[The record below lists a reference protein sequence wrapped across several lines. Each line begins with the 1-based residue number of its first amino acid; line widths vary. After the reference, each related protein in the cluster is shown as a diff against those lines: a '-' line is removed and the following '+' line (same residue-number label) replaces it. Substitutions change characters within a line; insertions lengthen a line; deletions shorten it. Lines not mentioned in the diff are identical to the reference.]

1 MIKLIGTHISY
12 HIVWEGENEDLLVMM
27 YFRLEVDEI
36 GKMVSVD
43 VPCSTNFFWGNHK
56 AGKDKDI
63 VKVFNT
69 RFVCA
74 ILSFIH
80 RRKLDKSIITD
91 TLLQEVVN
99 SIEKSVEQFAERD
112 TSYVIPEYIIPKNVY
127 VVYTEDWNGETTIEE
142 VFSTKEKADAYANA
156 QPGGNFRRYIDE
168 YRLK

>member
-1 MIKLIGTHISY
+1 MIKLIGTNISY
-12 HIVWEGENEDLLVMM
+12 HMVGEGENEDLLVMM

-43 VPCSTNFFWGNHK
+43 VPCSTNFFWGKHK

-63 VKVFNT
+63 VNVFNT

-99 SIEKSVEQFAERD
+99 SIEKSVEHFAERD
-112 TSYVIPEYIIPKNVY
+112 TCYVIDCRK
-127 VVYTEDWNGETTIEE
+127 
-142 VFSTKEKADAYANA
+142 
-156 QPGGNFRRYIDE
+156 
-168 YRLK
+168 

>member
-12 HIVWEGENEDLLVMM
+12 HMVGEGENEDLLVMM

-43 VPCSTNFFWGNHK
+43 VPCSTNFFWGSHK
-56 AGKDKDI
+56 SGKDKDI
-63 VKVFNT
+63 VNVFNT

-99 SIEKSVEQFAERD
+99 SIEKSVEHFAERD
-112 TSYVIPEYIIPKNVY
+112 TSYVIDCRK
-127 VVYTEDWNGETTIEE
+127 
-142 VFSTKEKADAYANA
+142 
-156 QPGGNFRRYIDE
+156 
-168 YRLK
+168 

>member
-12 HIVWEGENEDLLVMM
+12 HMVGEGENEDLLVMM
-27 YFRLEVDEI
+27 SFRLEVDEI

-63 VKVFNT
+63 VCVFNT

-80 RRKLDKSIITD
+80 RRKLDKNIITD

-99 SIEKSVEQFAERD
+99 SIEKSVEHFTEHD
-112 TSYVIPEYIIPKNVY
+112 TCYVIDCRK
-127 VVYTEDWNGETTIEE
+127 
-142 VFSTKEKADAYANA
+142 
-156 QPGGNFRRYIDE
+156 
-168 YRLK
+168 

>member
-12 HIVWEGENEDLLVMM
+12 HMVGEGENEDLLVMM
-27 YFRLEVDEI
+27 YFRLEVEEI

-63 VKVFNT
+63 VNVFNT

-99 SIEKSVEQFAERD
+99 SIEKSVEHFAERD
-112 TSYVIPEYIIPKNVY
+112 TKLVSELH
-127 VVYTEDWNGETTIEE
+127 
-142 VFSTKEKADAYANA
+142 
-156 QPGGNFRRYIDE
+156 RRG
-168 YRLK
+168 